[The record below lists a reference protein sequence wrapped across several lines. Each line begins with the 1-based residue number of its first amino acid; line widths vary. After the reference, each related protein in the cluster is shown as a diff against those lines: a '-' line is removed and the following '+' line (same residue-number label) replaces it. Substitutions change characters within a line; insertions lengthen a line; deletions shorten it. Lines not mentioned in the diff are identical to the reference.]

1 MNRAHVEGIL
11 RIMPIVELVAKKTL
25 ELNPDIGLDVVDLI
39 VLLWMYSN
47 PYDNNRRQLSSM
59 RNVLKMSE
67 TLQVPGGGLDVTED
81 ELTQIVLKSLQ
92 KLKNRNLVY
101 IRSAGIHF
109 VKGTLTEAG
118 VELVRSSVK
127 TPVLKRVTAE
137 FGDNP

>member
-1 MNRAHVEGIL
+1 VHRDM

-25 ELNPDIGLDVVDLI
+25 EQNPDIGLDVVDLI

-47 PYDNNRRQLSSM
+47 PYDSNRRQISSM

-81 ELTQIVLKSLQ
+81 ELTQIVLGSLQ
-92 KLKNRNLVY
+92 KLKSKGLVY
-101 IRSAGIHF
+101 IRSAGVHF

-118 VELVRSSVK
+118 VDLVKQSVK
-127 TPVLKRVTAE
+127 TPVLRRVTAE

>member
-1 MNRAHVEGIL
+1 MYKDM

-67 TLQVPGGGLDVTED
+67 TLQVPGGGLDVSED
-81 ELTQIVLKSLQ
+81 ELTQIVLGSLQ
-92 KLKNRNLVY
+92 KLKNKGLVY
-101 IRSAGIHF
+101 IRSAGVHF

-118 VELVRSSVK
+118 VDLVKRSVK
-127 TPVLKRVTAE
+127 TPVLRRVTAE

>member
-1 MNRAHVEGIL
+1 MGT
-11 RIMPIVELVAKKTL
+11 MPIVELVAKKTL
-25 ELNPDIGLDVVDLI
+25 ELNPDVGLEIVDLI

-59 RNVLKMSE
+59 RNVLKMTE

-81 ELTQIVLKSLQ
+81 ELTQIVLGSLQ
-92 KLKNRNLVY
+92 KLKNKGLVY
-101 IRSAGIHF
+101 IRSAGVHF
-109 VKGTLTEAG
+109 VNGTLTDTG
-118 VELVRSSVK
+118 VDLVERLIK